1 MSPEPRATY
10 RLQLH
15 AGFDLDAATALV
27 PYLAALGVSHLYA
40 SPLLEAA
47 PGSMHGYDVV
57 NPQRVNPALGGD
69 AAFLRLTDA
78 LAAHGMGL
86 LLDVV
91 PNHMAIAPEN
101 PWWWDVLENGPA
113 SRWASYFD
121 VEWDPPEARLRNR
134 VLLPVL
140 GDHVGREIDAGTL
153 RLAHEGADFVVR
165 YHDQRF
171 PVAPRSLDD
180 VLAAAAARAGS
191 DELAFL
197 ADGYRGLPLATVT
210 DAAQVTRR
218 HRDKQVLRGL
228 LARLLAEAPAMAA
241 AVDAEV
247 DAVNADAGRL
257 DALLERQNYRL
268 AHWRAADRDLGYRRF
283 FDVDTLVALRAE
295 DPRVF
300 ADVHERVLQW
310 VAGGRVHGLR
320 VDHPDG
326 LRDPEG
332 YCRRLR
338 QAAPGAWIVVE
349 KILAPEEGLRET
361 WPVDGTTGYDF
372 AARATGLL
380 VDPAGE
386 EPLTALYAELT
397 DEPTDW
403 PALVR
408 EKKLLVL
415 RELLASDVAR
425 LAAIFLE
432 VCERH
437 PRHRDHTRHALG
449 EALREVIAGLPV
461 YRTYVDAD
469 AGRIADE
476 DVRLVEAAI
485 ASARAARPDLDGSL
499 LDFLRD
505 VLLLRVRG
513 PLETELVMRF
523 QQLAGPATAKG
534 VEDTAGYCF
543 HRLIALNEV
552 GADPGRFGTAP
563 ETFHRAA
570 VAAQRRWPRTLD
582 AASTHDTKRSADVR
596 ARLVLLSEIPDRWAA
611 AVRAWRARADRHRRD
626 GWPDA
631 NAEYLYYQTLVGA
644 WPLTVERAVAYM
656 EKAAREAKQHTS
668 WTRPDP
674 VYDGAL
680 REFVDATLADRDFTR
695 AIGAFVAPLV
705 APGRVNA
712 LALTLLACAAPGVP
726 DLYQG
731 TELWAL
737 SLVDPDN
744 RRLVDWDARR
754 AALAALD
761 AVDDPA
767 DVLARADDG
776 RPKLLVIRRALAL
789 RAAQPAWFGVD
800 APYRPLAVAGP
811 RAAHVVAFARAEHV
825 VAVVPRLVLGLGG
838 TVEGG
843 LSLAG
848 RFGDTTLE
856 LPAGAWRNVLTGE
869 RVAGGALPVD
879 DVVARFPVALLARE
893 DGA

>member
-1 MSPEPRATY
+1 VSPEPRATY

-15 AGFDLDAATALV
+15 AGVDLDAATALV

-47 PGSMHGYDVV
+47 PRSTHGYDVV
-57 NPQRVNPALGGD
+57 NPARADPALGGD
-69 AAFLRLTDA
+69 AAFVRLTDA
-78 LAAHGMGL
+78 LRAHGLGL

-101 PWWWDVLENGPA
+101 PWWWDVLENGPS
-113 SRWASYFD
+113 SRWAAYFD

-140 GDHVGREIDAGTL
+140 GDHVGRELDAGTL
-153 RLAHEGADFVVR
+153 RLAREGADFAVR
-165 YHDQRF
+165 YHAHRF

-180 VLAAAAARAGS
+180 LLAAAAARSGS
-191 DELAFL
+191 EQLAFL
-197 ADGYRGLPLATVT
+197 ADGYRALPLATVT
-210 DAAQVTRR
+210 DAAQVARR
-218 HRDKQVLRGL
+218 HRDKVVLRGL
-228 LARLLAEAPAMAA
+228 LARLLAEAPAVAA

-247 DAVNADAGRL
+247 DAVNGDADRL

-283 FDVDTLVALRAE
+283 FDIATLVALRIE

-300 ADVHERVLQW
+300 ADVHERVLHW
-310 VAGGRVHGLR
+310 VAEGRIQGLR

-349 KILAPEEGLRET
+349 KILEPGEPLRAT

-386 EPLTALYAELT
+386 APLTRLYAELT
-397 DEPTDW
+397 GEPTDW

-425 LAAIFLE
+425 LAALFLD

-437 PRHRDHTRHALG
+437 PRHRDHTRHALT
-449 EALREVIAGLPV
+449 EALRELLASVPV

-469 AGRIADE
+469 AGRIASE
-476 DVRLVEAAI
+476 DVRLVEEAV

-505 VLLLRVRG
+505 ILLLRVRG

-523 QQLAGPATAKG
+523 QQLTGPATAKG

-543 HRLIALNEV
+543 ARFVALNEV
-552 GADPGRFGTAP
+552 GADPGRFGTSPGA
-563 ETFHRAA
+563 FHEAA
-570 VAAQRRWPRTLD
+570 AATQRRWPRTLD
-582 AASTHDTKRSADVR
+582 AATTHDTKRSADVR
-596 ARLVLLSEIPDRWAA
+596 ARLALLSEIPERWAT
-611 AVRAWRARADRHRRD
+611 AVRAWREQNARHRAD
-626 GWPDA
+626 GAPDA

-644 WPLTVERAVAYM
+644 WPLSAERAVAYM
-656 EKAAREAKQHTS
+656 EKATREAKQHTS

-674 VYDGAL
+674 AYDAAVRG
-680 REFVDATLADRDFTR
+680 FVEATLADAAFTR
-695 AIGAFVAPLV
+695 AVDGFVAPLV

-712 LALTLLACAAPGVP
+712 LALALLACAAPGVP

-744 RRLVDWDARR
+744 RRPVDWDARR

-761 AVDDPA
+761 GLHDPA
-767 DVLARADDG
+767 DVLARADAG
-776 RPKLLVIRRALAL
+776 LPKLLVVRRALAL
-789 RAAQPAWFGVD
+789 RARRPAWFGVD
-800 APYRPLAVAGP
+800 APYRPLAAAGA

-838 TVEGG
+838 TADG

-848 RFGDTTLE
+848 RFRDTTLP
-856 LPAGAWRNVLTGE
+856 LPAGRWRNVLTDE
-869 RVAGGALPVD
+869 PVAGA
-879 DVVARFPVALLARE
+879 DVPLDAQLARFPVALLARE
-893 DGA
+893 DDA